1 MSTTQIEL
9 KEMTKEEYIKS
20 WSRDRISILTPIDT
34 EYGVTQK
41 DVTEYFKGLRVNSVL
56 IPLHHSWIFDYQ
68 FDEIQLNEKEVTD
81 ILGHSINY
89 MVWDK
94 MVGLGGFNDDLRD
107 FCESLSVD
115 WWNEKFN
122 EYEVDDY
129 TPPFEDLDEKVQ
141 IKVEVFIE
149 FILINK
155 VIKYLYEI
163 SVDDLIEEYEM
174 KIEKLE
180 EMN

>member
-1 MSTTQIEL
+1 MSITEIEL
-9 KEMTKEEYIKS
+9 KEMTKEEYIES
-20 WSRDRISILTPIDT
+20 WVPIRQRVLSPIDT
-34 EYGVTQK
+34 HYGVTQK
-41 DVTEYFKGLRVNSVL
+41 DINEYFEGFSMNVS

-68 FDEIQLNEKEVTD
+68 FDEIYLNEKEVTD

-89 MVWDK
+89 MVWNK
-94 MVGLGGFNDDLRD
+94 MVGLGGHNDDLRD